1 MKIQLLTLVL
11 VCLNIAQALAQ
22 TDSNKSS
29 ATVASAQVFQDSN
42 FTGKGNTNEPIL
54 HAIITVQGED
64 QLSVSEIRLN
74 LNGTTNLKDIKAIKI
89 YNTGSS
95 AQFDPRKPSGELLAG
110 STASKGVIKVK
121 AKGNLYP
128 GENHF
133 WVTVDISEKAKE
145 GNKVDASLVSIKT
158 LNKNFTFTNGNPEGN
173 REILLK
179 RVLVLA
185 PGDYSS
191 KNYRIP
197 AIITAND
204 NALVILT
211 DKRKYN
217 SVDLPEDIDVIAQRS
232 TDKGKT
238 WSQPV
243 TVAQGKGRNKGFGDV
258 NIIKAKSGKLVA
270 LYVGGVGL
278 WNSTSEKP
286 QGHFMSVSTD
296 NGKTWTQP
304 REITNQLYGINCTD
318 PVRKTWQA
326 SFFGSGQGL
335 TLRDGRIMAVIVVRE
350 TLQNRKLNNYVVY
363 SDDEGE
369 TWNVSEKAMDGGDE
383 AKVVE
388 LNDGSILLSSRIT
401 GNRLWSKSTD
411 RGVTWGPKHTW
422 TEIWGNACDAD
433 IIRYTSTL
441 DGYDKNRILHTLPN
455 AKNRT
460 NVSMWVSYDEGT
472 SWPVK
477 KSICKGQS
485 AYSSITILPDGTI
498 GVYMEEDESVPYKMY
513 FLNFSLD
520 WLTNGKD
527 SFKKPTKSGKKQ

>member
-1 MKIQLLTLVL
+1 MKTCIFILVL
-11 VCLNIAQALAQ
+11 ASLAITWASAQ
-22 TDSNKSS
+22 TKSVEPL
-29 ATVASAQVFQDSN
+29 AIIDSAQVFQDSN
-42 FTGKGNTNEPIL
+42 YTGRGNKNEPIL
-54 HAIITVQGED
+54 HAVVTTRGEGQLAVSGINLTV
-64 QLSVSEIRLN
+64 
-74 LNGTTNLKDIKAIKI
+74 NGTTNVKDIRGIKI
-89 YNTGSS
+89 YNTGNSDS
-95 AQFDPRKPSGELLAG
+95 FDPRNPSGELLAT
-110 STASKGVIKVK
+110 SKASIGTIRAK
-121 AKGNLYP
+121 AKGSLEQ
-128 GENHF
+128 GTNHL
-133 WVTVDISEKAKE
+133 WITVDVSKKAKE
-145 GNKVDASLVSIKT
+145 GHKIDASLISIKT
-158 LNKNFTFTNGNPEGN
+158 ANQVFTFTNGNPDGN

-185 PGDYSS
+185 PGDYGS

-204 NALVILT
+204 NDLVILT

-232 TDKGKT
+232 SDNGKT
-238 WSQPV
+238 WSVPV

-296 NGKTWTQP
+296 NGKTWSPP
-304 REITNQLYGINCTD
+304 RDITNQLYGAGCAD

-326 SFFGSGQGL
+326 SFFGSGRGL
-335 TLRDGRIMAVIVVRE
+335 TLRDGRIMAVMVVRE
-350 TLQNRKLNNYVVY
+350 SLQNHKLNNYIAY

-369 TWNVSEKAMDGGDE
+369 TWKVSEKAMDGGDE

-388 LNDGSILLSSRIT
+388 LNDGTILLSSRIT
-401 GNRLWSKSTD
+401 GNRLWAKSAD
-411 RGVTWGPKHTW
+411 RGVTWGPKNSW
-422 TEIWGNACDAD
+422 SEIRGNACDAD
-433 IIRYTSTL
+433 IVRYTSTL

-455 AKNRT
+455 AENRT
-460 NVSMWVSYDEGT
+460 NVTMWVSYDEGT

-477 KSICKGQS
+477 KTICKGES
-485 AYSSITILPDGTI
+485 AYSSITILRDGTI
-498 GVYMEEDESVPYKMY
+498 GVYVEEDESVPYKMY

-527 SFKKPTKSGKKQ
+527 IYKRPK